1 MVQGV
6 TASKL
11 SDVARQE
18 HALALDEYC
27 ASLASIANALDN
39 SLAPSPEQ
47 LERAQ
52 AARLR
57 LDNARTLLRL
67 SIDVAIGGLAA
78 ARHRHLCTIH

>member
-18 HALALDEYC
+18 HALALEEYC
-27 ASLASIANALDN
+27 ASLARIAEALEA
-39 SLAPSPEQ
+39 SVPPSPEE

-52 AARLR
+52 TARLR

-67 SIDVAIGGLAA
+67 SIDVAVGGLAA
-78 ARHRHLCTIH
+78 ARHRHLCRVH

>member
-27 ASLASIANALDN
+27 AALAGIAHALDR
-39 SLAPSPEQ
+39 SEAPSPEQ

-52 AARLR
+52 TARLR
-57 LDNARTLLRL
+57 LENARTLLRL
-67 SIDVAIGGLAA
+67 SIDVAVGGLAA
-78 ARHRHLCTIH
+78 ARHRHACSIH

>member
-18 HALALDEYC
+18 HALALEEYC
-27 ASLASIANALDN
+27 ASLASIAHALDT
-39 SLAPSPEQ
+39 SVAPSPEQ

-52 AARLR
+52 SARLR
-57 LDNARTLLRL
+57 LENARTLLRL
-67 SIDVAIGGLAA
+67 SIDVAVGGIAA
-78 ARHRHLCTIH
+78 ARPRQLCSIH